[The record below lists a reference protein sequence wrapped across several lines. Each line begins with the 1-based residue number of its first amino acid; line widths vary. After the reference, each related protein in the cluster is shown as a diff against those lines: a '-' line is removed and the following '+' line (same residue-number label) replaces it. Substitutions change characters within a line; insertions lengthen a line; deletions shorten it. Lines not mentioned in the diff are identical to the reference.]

1 MVLTGEQWI
10 FFAMAVTTHPN
21 EWDQTLSDPNLQF
34 CGLSQHLVNMENV
47 VQGMSVVMELS
58 WKTWNSD
65 LIMFESSKV
74 T

>member
-1 MVLTGEQWI
+1 MK
-10 FFAMAVTTHPN
+10 
-21 EWDQTLSDPNLQF
+21 
-34 CGLSQHLVNMENV
+34 NV

-74 T
+74 TRKQEFQQRQTILAILETVTND